1 MNFSALL
8 RQFSIRTRMIG
19 AIAIVLVLL
28 LVVGSVGLFGMQSMR
43 GQTQEF
49 LDKSSERGRLVSNL
63 VGAMGLV
70 RVHEKDMIINYE
82 KPDVVKERHAK
93 WDAARSK
100 AAGFLADLAKLSDDE
115 DKALLDKVKTALD
128 TYASKASNVVNQL
141 EAGAYDHA
149 AVADRL
155 LQPAKDQ
162 VKEAE
167 GQIAEY
173 SKRLEEESLTMR
185 AGMESTQS
193 KVLWTFVLVLVFA
206 AVVVVPLTLLNMHS
220 ICGPLVEAEALAGA
234 IAEGDLSRVM
244 TRVDGKDEASKLM
257 QSLHRM
263 QEALQTMVGQLR
275 TAADS
280 IRTASVEIAT
290 GNQDLSSRTEQT
302 ASNLQEAAS
311 SLVQLTGTVKQT
323 ADSARTANQL
333 ASSASGAAAKGGEV
347 VSQVVSTMD
356 EINTSSKRIS
366 DIIGTIDGIAFQT
379 NILALNAAVEAARA
393 GEQGRGF
400 AVVAGE
406 VRSLAQRSAEAAREI
421 KTLIG
426 ASVERVETGA
436 RLVQEA
442 GTTMSDIVSS
452 VQRVTDI
459 IGEITAA
466 SSEQSDGISQVNQGV
481 SQLDQMTQQN
491 AALVEQSAAAAESL
505 KDQAERLGSVVDR
518 FRVNANAAA
527 SSSSLFSPVSKPV
540 AKAPVEPSFKPSASS
555 TRAPSHASHK
565 PASPTPVS
573 ASTST
578 AKVSVPASRPT
589 AAKPAATSA
598 AKPAVK
604 APAKATSTATAKTPV
619 KVAAKASA
627 APKPKATAP
636 KAAAAP
642 FTPAPVQP
650 VTTAA
655 DDGDW
660 ETF

>member
-1 MNFSALL
+1 MNFSVLL

-19 AIAIVLVLL
+19 AIAIVLILL

-49 LDKSSERGRLVSNL
+49 LDKSSERGRLLAGL
-63 VGAMGLV
+63 VGVMGLI

-82 KPDVVKERHAK
+82 KSEVVKERHAK
-93 WDAARSK
+93 WDASRAQ
-100 AAGFLADLAKLSDDE
+100 AAGILAELVKLSDE
-115 DKALLDKVKTALD
+115 NDKVLLGKLKTALD
-128 TYASKASNVVNQL
+128 TYATKASNVVTQL

-167 GQIAEY
+167 AQVAEF
-173 SKRLEEESLTMR
+173 SKRLDTESQEMR
-185 AGMESTQS
+185 QGIESTQS

-220 ICGPLVEAEALAGA
+220 ICAPLVEAEALAGA
-234 IAEGDLSRVM
+234 IAEGDLSRVV
-244 TRVDGKDEASKLM
+244 TLVDGQDEASKLM
-257 QSLHRM
+257 RSLQRM
-263 QEALQTMVGQLR
+263 QQALQAMVSQLR

-302 ASNLQEAAS
+302 ASNLQAAAS

-333 ASSASGAAAKGGEV
+333 ASSASGAAAKGGDV

-491 AALVEQSAAAAESL
+491 AALVEESAAAAESL

-518 FRVNANAAA
+518 FRVNAHAAA
-527 SSSSLFSPVSKPV
+527 STSTLFSGVSKTVSASVSAPTPAPTSKPV
-540 AKAPVEPSFKPSASS
+540 AKTPAFSPAPAPSFKPAA
-555 TRAPSHASHK
+555 AP
-565 PASPTPVS
+565 
-573 ASTST
+573 
-578 AKVSVPASRPT
+578 
-589 AAKPAATSA
+589 AAKPVASQAP
-598 AKPAVK
+598 AKPVAKAAAPVTKPVLKAAPK
-604 APAKATSTATAKTPV
+604 APAKAT
-619 KVAAKASA
+619 A
-627 APKPKATAP
+627 APKPKASAP
-636 KAAAAP
+636 KAAAP
-642 FTPAPVQP
+642 YTPAPAQP
-650 VTTAA
+650 AVTAA
-655 DDGDW
+655 ADGDW

>member
-1 MNFSALL
+1 MNFSALM

-19 AIAIVLVLL
+19 AIAIVLILL
-28 LVVGSVGLFGMQSMR
+28 LIVGSVGLFGMQSMR

-49 LDKSSERGRLVSNL
+49 LEKSTARGNL
-63 VGAMGLV
+63 ISDLTNTMGKL

-82 KPDVVKERHAK
+82 KPEVVKDRHGK
-93 WDAARSK
+93 WDAARKKASDELTELGKLSAPDDQDAIKKLQTALETYAAK
-100 AAGFLADLAKLSDDE
+100 AA
-115 DKALLDKVKTALD
+115 
-128 TYASKASNVVNQL
+128 NVVNQL
-141 EAGAYDHA
+141 ESGAYDHA

-162 VKEAE
+162 VVEAE
-167 GQIAEY
+167 KQLDEL
-173 SKRLEEESLTMR
+173 SKRLEAQSEAMR
-185 AGMESTQS
+185 KGIESTQGG
-193 KVLWTFVLVLVFA
+193 VLTTFVLVLVFA
-206 AVVVVPLTLLNMHS
+206 AVIVVPLTLLNMQT
-220 ICGPLVEAEALAGA
+220 ICAPLAEAEALAAA
-234 IAEGDLSRVM
+234 IAEGDLSRTMKPVEG
-244 TRVDGKDEASKLM
+244 VDEASKLM
-257 QSLHRM
+257 RSLHRM
-263 QEALQTMVGQLR
+263 QEALQAMVGQLR

-280 IRTASVEIAT
+280 IRTASVEIAS

-333 ASSASGAAAKGGEV
+333 ASSASGAAAKGGDV

-426 ASVERVETGA
+426 ASVERVETGS

-442 GTTMSDIVSS
+442 GTTMSDIVAS

-481 SQLDQMTQQN
+481 SNLDQMTQQN

-518 FRVNANAAA
+518 FRVDGNAATSAALFAPTAKAVAKSEPSLSA
-527 SSSSLFSPVSKPV
+527 SVATASMSAAKPVGVGDTSTSASAPKPAAKPV
-540 AKAPVEPSFKPSASS
+540 AKAAPKTTAKSS
-555 TRAPSHASHK
+555 TSNASNKSVK
-565 PASPTPVS
+565 PL
-573 ASTST
+573 
-578 AKVSVPASRPT
+578 AKA
-589 AAKPAATSA
+589 AAKPAAFGA
-598 AKPAVK
+598 AAV
-604 APAKATSTATAKTPV
+604 
-619 KVAAKASA
+619 
-627 APKPKATAP
+627 AP
-636 KAAAAP
+636 KAAPAS
-642 FTPAPVQP
+642 FTPAPAVP
-650 VTTAA
+650 ATAA
-655 DDGDW
+655 ADGDW

>member
-8 RQFSIRTRMIG
+8 RQFSIRTRMMG
-19 AIAIVLVLL
+19 AIAIVLLLL

-49 LDKSSERGRLVSNL
+49 LEKSTARANLLADLTGTMGKLRL
-63 VGAMGLV
+63 
-70 RVHEKDMIINYE
+70 HEKDMIINYE
-82 KPDVVKERHAK
+82 KSEVVKQRHAL
-93 WDAARSK
+93 WDQARK
-100 AAGFLADLAKLSDDE
+100 QATTELAELAKLSAEE
-115 DKALLDKVKTALD
+115 DQDAIKKLQGALE
-128 TYASKASNVVNQL
+128 TYAAKASNVVTQL
-141 EAGAYDHA
+141 ESGAYDHA

-162 VKEAE
+162 VAEAE
-167 GQIAEY
+167 KQLDELT
-173 SKRLEEESLTMR
+173 KRLEAQSEAMR
-185 AGMESTQS
+185 KGMESTQGG
-193 KVLWTFVLVLVFA
+193 VLWAFGLVLVFA
-206 AVVVVPLTLLNMHS
+206 AVVVVPLTLLNMQT
-220 ICGPLVEAEALAGA
+220 ICAPLAEAEALAEA

-244 TRVDGKDEASKLM
+244 KPVVGVDEASKLM
-257 QSLHRM
+257 RSLHRM

-333 ASSASGAAAKGGEV
+333 ASSASGAAAKGGDV

-426 ASVERVETGA
+426 ASVERVETGS

-442 GTTMSDIVSS
+442 GSTMSEIVSS

-481 SQLDQMTQQN
+481 SNLDQMTQQN

-505 KDQAERLGSVVDR
+505 KDQAERLGAVVDR
-518 FRVNANAAA
+518 FRVNANAPITAAA
-527 SSSSLFSPVSKPV
+527 SPASFKPAAAKAPAAASFKPSTPAKPTVAAPAAKAPV
-540 AKAPVEPSFKPSASS
+540 AKASL
-555 TRAPSHASHK
+555 
-565 PASPTPVS
+565 PTS
-573 ASTST
+573 QAT
-578 AKVSVPASRPT
+578 AKAPGA
-589 AAKPAATSA
+589 SA

-604 APAKATSTATAKTPV
+604 KAAPPPV
-619 KVAAKASA
+619 RKPAAAKA
-627 APKPKATAP
+627 APAS
-636 KAAAAP
+636 
-642 FTPAPVQP
+642 FTPAPAVP
-650 VTTAA
+650 ATTA

>member
-1 MNFSALL
+1 MNFSALM

-19 AIAIVLVLL
+19 AIAIVLALL
-28 LVVGSVGLFGMQSMR
+28 MVVGSVGLFGMQSMR

-49 LDKSSERGRLVSNL
+49 LEKSATRGQRVGALH
-63 VGAMGLV
+63 GAMGDI
-70 RVHEKDMIINYE
+70 RRYEKDMIINYE
-82 KPDVVKERHAK
+82 KPEVVKAAHGQ
-93 WDAARSK
+93 WDASRK
-100 AAGFLADLAKLSDDE
+100 AAAASLDEVAALSPED
-115 DKALLDKVKTALD
+115 DKAVLMQIKAALD
-128 TYASKASNVVNQL
+128 AYAQKAANVVNQL

-155 LQPAKDQ
+155 LEPAKAQ
-162 VKEAE
+162 VAEAE
-167 GQIAEY
+167 KQLAEVE
-173 SKRLEEESLTMR
+173 KRMETQAADMR
-185 AGMESTQS
+185 AGIEKTQGG
-193 KVLWTFVLVLVFA
+193 VLWTFGLVLVFA
-206 AVVVVPLTLLNMHS
+206 AIVVVPLTLLNMHT
-220 ICGPLVEAEALAGA
+220 ICTPLAEAEALAEA
-234 IAEGDLSRVM
+234 IAEGDLSRAMKPVQG
-244 TRVDGKDEASKLM
+244 VDEASKLM
-257 QSLHRM
+257 RSLHHM
-263 QEALQTMVGQLR
+263 QEALQSMVGQLR

-302 ASNLQEAAS
+302 ASNLQQAAS

-333 ASSASGAAAKGGEV
+333 ASSASGAAAKGGDV

-356 EINTSSKRIS
+356 EINSSSKRIS

-426 ASVERVETGA
+426 ASVERVETGS

-442 GTTMSDIVSS
+442 GTTMSDIVAS

-466 SSEQSDGISQVNQGV
+466 SSEQSDGITQVNQGV

-491 AALVEQSAAAAESL
+491 AALVEESAAAAESL

-518 FRVNANAAA
+518 FRVSGLAPALSATAFTARAATAPAAA
-527 SSSSLFSPVSKPV
+527 SVPAPAKSPAATPVPAARKPAAARPV
-540 AKAPVEPSFKPSASS
+540 AKAAVK
-555 TRAPSHASHK
+555 
-565 PASPTPVS
+565 
-573 ASTST
+573 
-578 AKVSVPASRPT
+578 T
-589 AAKPAATSA
+589 AAKPIPP
-598 AKPAVK
+598 KPA
-604 APAKATSTATAKTPV
+604 
-619 KVAAKASA
+619 
-627 APKPKATAP
+627 AP
-636 KAAAAP
+636 KAASAP
-642 FTPAPVQP
+642 FTPAPVAPATSP
-650 VTTAA
+650 VTAA
-655 DDGDW
+655 ADGDW

>member
-1 MNFSALL
+1 MNFSALM

-19 AIAIVLVLL
+19 AIGIVLALL
-28 LVVGSVGLFGMQSMR
+28 MVVGSVGLFGMQSMR

-49 LDKSSERGRLVSNL
+49 LEKSATRGQRVGALH
-63 VGAMGLV
+63 GAMGEI
-70 RVHEKDMIINYE
+70 RRYEKDMIINYE
-82 KPDVVKERHAK
+82 KPEVVKQAHAA
-93 WDAARSK
+93 WDKSRK
-100 AAGFLADLAKLSDDE
+100 AAAEHLEAVAALSPED
-115 DKALLDKVKTALD
+115 DKAVLMQIKASLE
-128 TYASKASNVVNQL
+128 TYAQKAANVVSQL

-155 LQPAKDQ
+155 LGPAKEQ
-162 VKEAE
+162 VAQAE
-167 GQIAEY
+167 KQLDEVEKRMQAQAED
-173 SKRLEEESLTMR
+173 MR
-185 AGMESTQS
+185 AGIEKTQGG
-193 KVLWTFVLVLVFA
+193 VLWTFGLVLVFA
-206 AVVVVPLTLLNMHS
+206 AIVVVPLTLLNMQT
-220 ICGPLVEAEALAGA
+220 ICAPLAEAEALAEA
-234 IAEGDLSRVM
+234 IAEGDLSREMKPVEG
-244 TRVDGKDEASKLM
+244 VDEASKLM
-257 QSLHRM
+257 RSLHHM
-263 QEALQTMVGQLR
+263 QEALQAMVGQLR

-356 EINTSSKRIS
+356 EINASSKRIS

-426 ASVERVETGA
+426 ASVERVETGS

-442 GTTMSDIVSS
+442 GSTMSDIVSS

-481 SQLDQMTQQN
+481 SNLDQMTQQN
-491 AALVEQSAAAAESL
+491 AALVEQSAAAAQSMRE
-505 KDQAERLGSVVDR
+505 QAHTLAEV
-518 FRVNANAAA
+518 
-527 SSSSLFSPVSKPV
+527 
-540 AKAPVEPSFKPSASS
+540 
-555 TRAPSHASHK
+555 
-565 PASPTPVS
+565 
-573 ASTST
+573 
-578 AKVSVPASRPT
+578 VSVFRTGEARVPA
-589 AAKPAATSA
+589 
-598 AKPAVK
+598 
-604 APAKATSTATAKTPV
+604 
-619 KVAAKASA
+619 
-627 APKPKATAP
+627 
-636 KAAAAP
+636 
-642 FTPAPVQP
+642 
-650 VTTAA
+650 
-655 DDGDW
+655 
-660 ETF
+660 

>member
-1 MNFSALL
+1 MNLSALL

-49 LDKSSERGRLVSNL
+49 LDKSSDRSRLIAAL
-63 VGAMGLV
+63 TGAVGLM

-93 WDAARSK
+93 WDDARKQAA
-100 AAGFLADLAKLSDDE
+100 AMVADLSKLSDDE
-115 DKALLDKVKTALD
+115 DKGALAKVQASLDG
-128 TYASKASNVVNQL
+128 YAAKATNVVNQL

-162 VKEAE
+162 VKAAE
-167 GQIAEY
+167 TQIADL
-173 SKRLEEESLTMR
+173 SKRLDEESAEMR
-185 AGMESTQS
+185 KGIESTQ
-193 KVLWTFVLVLVFA
+193 KTVLWTFGLVLVFA
-206 AVVVVPLTLLNMHS
+206 AVVVVPLTLLNMQS
-220 ICGPLVEAEALAGA
+220 ICAPLVEAEALAGA

-244 TRVDGKDEASKLM
+244 KPVEGNDEASKLLR
-257 QSLHRM
+257 SLHRM

-333 ASSASGAAAKGGEV
+333 ASSASGAAAKGGTV

-442 GTTMSDIVSS
+442 GTSMSDIVSS

-466 SSEQSDGISQVNQGV
+466 SSEQSDGISQVTTGV

-505 KDQAERLGSVVDR
+505 KDQAERLGAVVDR
-518 FRVNANAAA
+518 FRVNGHAAVTT
-527 SSSSLFSPVSKPV
+527 STLFSPASKPANVTKNFSAVPVAKAHAPALAPAPVTKAAAKPVSTTVSTAAKSTAAKPVVKATAAKPASKPV
-540 AKAPVEPSFKPSASS
+540 AK
-555 TRAPSHASHK
+555 
-565 PASPTPVS
+565 PATTPI
-573 ASTST
+573 
-578 AKVSVPASRPT
+578 
-589 AAKPAATSA
+589 
-598 AKPAVK
+598 
-604 APAKATSTATAKTPV
+604 
-619 KVAAKASA
+619 
-627 APKPKATAP
+627 KPKAASSR
-636 KAAAAP
+636 AAAP
-642 FTPAPVQP
+642 FTPAPAQP
-650 VTTAA
+650 ATTAVN
-655 DDGDW
+655 DGDW

>member
-1 MNFSALL
+1 MNFSALM

-19 AIAIVLVLL
+19 AIGIVLALL
-28 LVVGSVGLFGMQSMR
+28 MVVGSVGLFGMQSMR

-49 LDKSSERGRLVSNL
+49 LEKSTARGNL
-63 VGAMGLV
+63 LGDLAGTMGKL

-82 KPDVVKERHAK
+82 KPEVVKERHAK
-93 WDAARSK
+93 WDAARKK
-100 AAGFLADLAKLSDDE
+100 ASEQLAELAKLSGADDQ
-115 DKALLDKVKTALD
+115 DAIKKLQTALE
-128 TYASKASNVVNQL
+128 TYGAKSANVVSQL

-162 VKEAE
+162 VVEAE
-167 GQIAEY
+167 KQLEELAT
-173 SKRLEEESLTMR
+173 RLEAQSESMR
-185 AGMESTQS
+185 KGMESTQGG
-193 KVLWTFVLVLVFA
+193 VLWTFGLVLVFA
-206 AVVVVPLTLLNMHS
+206 AIVVVPLTLLNMQT
-220 ICGPLVEAEALAGA
+220 ICAPLADAEALAAA
-234 IAEGDLSRVM
+234 IAEGDLSRTMKPVEG
-244 TRVDGKDEASKLM
+244 VDEASKLM
-257 QSLHRM
+257 RSLHHM
-263 QEALQTMVGQLR
+263 QEALQSMVGQLR

-356 EINTSSKRIS
+356 EINASSKRIS

-426 ASVERVETGA
+426 ASVERVETGS

-442 GTTMSDIVSS
+442 GSTMSDIVSS

-481 SQLDQMTQQN
+481 SNLDQMTQQN

-505 KDQAERLGSVVDR
+505 KDQAERLGGVVDR
-518 FRVNANAAA
+518 FRVSGHAPALSATAFTAKSSMETKPATPSTVAAA
-527 SSSSLFSPVSKPV
+527 TTMAPVKPAARFESKAAPAKPAA
-540 AKAPVEPSFKPSASS
+540 AKAAFK
-555 TRAPSHASHK
+555 
-565 PASPTPVS
+565 
-573 ASTST
+573 
-578 AKVSVPASRPT
+578 
-589 AAKPAATSA
+589 AKPAATA
-598 AKPAVK
+598 AARSTTTTAAQPAIVKPA
-604 APAKATSTATAKTPV
+604 
-619 KVAAKASA
+619 AS
-627 APKPKATAP
+627 P
-636 KAAAAP
+636 KAAPAP
-642 FTPAPVQP
+642 FTPKPATPA
-650 VTTAA
+650 TTA

>member
-1 MNFSALL
+1 MNFSALM

-19 AIAIVLVLL
+19 AIAIVLILL
-28 LVVGSVGLFGMQSMR
+28 LIVGSVGLFGMQSMR

-49 LDKSSERGRLVSNL
+49 LEKSTARGNL
-63 VGAMGLV
+63 ISDLTNTMGKL

-82 KPDVVKERHAK
+82 KPEVVKERHAK
-93 WDAARSK
+93 WDAARKK
-100 AAGFLADLAKLSDDE
+100 ASDELGELAKLSSADDQ
-115 DKALLDKVKTALD
+115 DAIKKLQAALE
-128 TYASKASNVVNQL
+128 TYAAKAANVVNQL
-141 EAGAYDHA
+141 ESGAYDHA

-162 VKEAE
+162 VVEAE
-167 GQIAEY
+167 KQLDEL
-173 SKRLEEESLTMR
+173 SKRLEAQSADMR
-185 AGMESTQS
+185 KGIESTQGG
-193 KVLWTFVLVLVFA
+193 VLTTFVLVLVFA
-206 AVVVVPLTLLNMHS
+206 AVIVVPLTLLNMQT
-220 ICGPLVEAEALAGA
+220 ICAPLAEAEALAAA
-234 IAEGDLSRVM
+234 IAEGDLSRAMKPVEG
-244 TRVDGKDEASKLM
+244 VDEASKLM
-257 QSLHRM
+257 RSLHRM
-263 QEALQTMVGQLR
+263 QEALQAMVGQLR

-280 IRTASVEIAT
+280 IRTASVEIAS

-333 ASSASGAAAKGGEV
+333 ASSASGAAAKGGDV

-426 ASVERVETGA
+426 ASVERVETGS

-442 GTTMSDIVSS
+442 GTTMSDIVAS

-481 SQLDQMTQQN
+481 SNLDQMTQQN

-518 FRVNANAAA
+518 FRVGGNAAT
-527 SSSSLFSPVSKPV
+527 SSALF
-540 AKAPVEPSFKPSASS
+540 
-555 TRAPSHASHK
+555 
-565 PASPTPVS
+565 
-573 ASTST
+573 ASTG
-578 AKVSVPASRPT
+578 
-589 AAKPAATSA
+589 AAKPAAKTEPQLA
-598 AKPAVK
+598 AVKPTTAPVSTPKPA
-604 APAKATSTATAKTPV
+604 A
-619 KVAAKASA
+619 VAAP
-627 APKPKATAP
+627 APKPVKAAAKSVKPVTKTGAKSAVKSAATTGFAAKSTVAP
-636 KAAAAP
+636 KAAPAP
-642 FTPAPVQP
+642 FTPAPAVP
-650 VTTAA
+650 ATTAA
-655 DDGDW
+655 DGDW